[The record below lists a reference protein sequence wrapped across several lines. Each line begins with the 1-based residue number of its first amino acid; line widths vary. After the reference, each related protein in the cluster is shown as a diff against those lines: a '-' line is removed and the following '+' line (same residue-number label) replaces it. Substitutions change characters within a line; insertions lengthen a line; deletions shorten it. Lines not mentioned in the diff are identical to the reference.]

1 VGATAADVWTPL
13 ATTRI
18 ATSLRPQVE
27 QAVPVAARIIS
38 SLREIGYELR
48 QAVAD
53 PMDNSVAARATKV
66 PVDLD
71 QPRGG
76 GRRQGTRP
84 AAPHGPGSRDA
95 HR

>member
-1 VGATAADVWTPL
+1 VGATAADLWTPL
-13 ATTRI
+13 GHNTHCNV
-18 ATSLRPQVE
+18 PQ
-27 QAVPVAARIIS
+27 AAGGAGRAVAARIIS
-38 SLREIGYELR
+38 SLREIGFELR

-76 GRRQGTRP
+76 GRRQGIRP
-84 AAPHGPGSRDA
+84 AAPHGLGSRDA